1 MVDLS
6 IIYYTSNWL
15 EDKNPHFLENTKKQL
30 IKAIGK
36 FPLVIVSQKPT
47 LFGGNTEN
55 VVMGDIGRSHLN
67 IYRQILAG
75 CKMADTDYVAM
86 AEDDI
91 LYSESHFHS
100 RQIEKEFADNG
111 DVFLFDMNKLSMF
124 TWGKPRFSF
133 RSKRRV
139 VNQLIAPRQ
148 MLIDALEER
157 FKRIDYL
164 MKKEGWSEE
173 RVIKYWGDPGR
184 YEGILGVTV
193 RKSIEFYS
201 QVPSIVFSHPEAFG
215 YLNLGKKK
223 RVGDIRIIELE
234 DWGRAE
240 DVLKL
245 YNGGS
250 NVTEPPEIEYCA
262 EGDEIA

>member
-1 MVDLS
+1 
-6 IIYYTSNWL
+6 
-15 EDKNPHFLENTKKQL
+15 
-30 IKAIGK
+30 
-36 FPLVIVSQKPT
+36 
-47 LFGGNTEN
+47 
-55 VVMGDIGRSHLN
+55 
-67 IYRQILAG
+67 
-75 CKMADTDYVAM
+75 
-86 AEDDI
+86 
-91 LYSESHFHS
+91 
-100 RQIEKEFADNG
+100 
-111 DVFLFDMNKLSMF
+111 
-124 TWGKPRFSF
+124 
-133 RSKRRV
+133 
-139 VNQLIAPRQ
+139 
-148 MLIDALEER
+148 
-157 FKRIDYL
+157 